1 MSIVAGC
8 FLWAWSALPGE
19 EPSIVAAG
27 RLGVCHRS
35 RAILRPLSEQKRD
48 QQSNQ
53 GNYNWNPLTWAWLLP
68 RSAAW
73 ILPPTLP
80 PAFSSSTSSASSV
93 VNVWVMPGAVQ
104 IVVLVEEGILFRCS
118 RTRLINDGLLEGCC
132 IQTRDRTDLNAFK
145 KSFQIEPNLRQI
157 QLVKLSPY

>member
-35 RAILRPLSEQKRD
+35 RAILRPLPEQKRD
-48 QQSNQ
+48 QQSDQ

-80 PAFSSSTSSASSV
+80 PAFSSPTSSASSV
-93 VNVWVMPGAVQ
+93 VNVWIVPGAVQ

-118 RTRLINDGLLEGCC
+118 RTRLINDGLLDVLHSN
-132 IQTRDRTDLNAFK
+132 Q
-145 KSFQIEPNLRQI
+145 RQD
-157 QLVKLSPY
+157 